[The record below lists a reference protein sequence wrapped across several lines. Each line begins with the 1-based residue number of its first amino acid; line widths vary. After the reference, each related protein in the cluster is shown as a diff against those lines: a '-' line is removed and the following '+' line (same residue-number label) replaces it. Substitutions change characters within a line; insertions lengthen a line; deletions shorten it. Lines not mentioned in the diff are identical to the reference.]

1 MRTKINKKTKC
12 LLLFSSL
19 CLILLAFKS
28 NFPKQQFPDNN
39 YKLISITDNNTYDL
53 SYLDTILK
61 EKQVVML
68 GESAHG
74 IEEYSLVKYRIIKH
88 LHEKLNFNIIA
99 FESGISE
106 CAFLDEMKDS
116 LNSKELLEKGIV
128 QVWQTESNIKL
139 MNYIK
144 ENNIKIVGIDNQ
156 ISTKYNS
163 EYLKT
168 AINKYDKIAAEKIY
182 CLDTTINALYFNK
195 ELFKDEPNE
204 TKSKFQK
211 NKSELV
217 KIYSEFNSK
226 IDSLLRQKNY
236 SNSQSSLLTLKKV
249 IQNKIYLSQTYLNI
263 NKYGTQRD
271 SIMTSNLKWIM
282 DSLAPNKK
290 IIVWAH
296 NSHVSRTGMQ
306 NEKSYMGK
314 LISNLLKNQVYSIGL
329 YAYAGETMDVWRRN
343 KIKITKPST
352 NSIEN
357 KLHIND
363 SESKATFINF
373 SKIIDKNNLWTTEKI
388 KAFSWGVRE
397 TFIVPSDEYDGA
409 ILINVATTPKYIN

>member
-1 MRTKINKKTKC
+1 MQPSLNKKTKC
-12 LLLFSSL
+12 LLLLSSL
-19 CLILLAFKS
+19 CLILLAFNS
-28 NFPKQQFPDNN
+28 NFPKQQLPDNN

-168 AINKYDKIAAEKIY
+168 AINKYDKIAAKKIY
-182 CLDTTINALYFNK
+182 SIDTAINALYFNK

-211 NKSELV
+211 TN
-217 KIYSEFNSK
+217 
-226 IDSLLRQKNY
+226 
-236 SNSQSSLLTLKKV
+236 
-249 IQNKIYLSQTYLNI
+249 QN
-263 NKYGTQRD
+263 
-271 SIMTSNLKWIM
+271 
-282 DSLAPNKK
+282 
-290 IIVWAH
+290 
-296 NSHVSRTGMQ
+296 
-306 NEKSYMGK
+306 
-314 LISNLLKNQVYSIGL
+314 
-329 YAYAGETMDVWRRN
+329 
-343 KIKITKPST
+343 
-352 NSIEN
+352 
-357 KLHIND
+357 
-363 SESKATFINF
+363 
-373 SKIIDKNNLWTTEKI
+373 
-388 KAFSWGVRE
+388 
-397 TFIVPSDEYDGA
+397 
-409 ILINVATTPKYIN
+409 

>member
-1 MRTKINKKTKC
+1 
-12 LLLFSSL
+12 
-19 CLILLAFKS
+19 
-28 NFPKQQFPDNN
+28 
-39 YKLISITDNNTYDL
+39 
-53 SYLDTILK
+53 
-61 EKQVVML
+61 
-68 GESAHG
+68 
-74 IEEYSLVKYRIIKH
+74 
-88 LHEKLNFNIIA
+88 
-99 FESGISE
+99 
-106 CAFLDEMKDS
+106 
-116 LNSKELLEKGIV
+116 
-128 QVWQTESNIKL
+128 

-217 KIYSEFNSK
+217 KIFSEFNLK

-296 NSHVSRTGMQ
+296 NSHVSKTGMQ

-343 KIKITKPST
+343 KIKIAKPST

>member
-19 CLILLAFKS
+19 CFILLAFKS
-28 NFPKQQFPDNN
+28 NLLKQQFPDNN

-53 SYLDTILK
+53 AYLDTILK

-106 CAFLDEMKDS
+106 CAFLEEMKDS
-116 LNSKELLEKGIV
+116 INSKELLERGIV

-163 EYLKT
+163 EYLKI
-168 AINKYDKIAAEKIY
+168 AIKKYDKISAEKIY
-182 CLDTTINALYFNK
+182 SLDTTINSLYFNK

-204 TKSKFQK
+204 TKSMFQK

-373 SKIIDKNNLWTTEKI
+373 SKIIDKNNLWTTKKI